1 MNVLKDI
8 LYKVSLTATYGDMER
23 RVSDVVFDSRKVIE
37 NAAFIAVKGTQVDG
51 HDFIPLALE
60 KGATAIIC
68 EQLPDSLAEGIT
80 YIQVVD
86 SAKALGIMA
95 ANFYK
100 QDVPIESSQNQI
112 CVIQNSYIPNIWVSI
127 FLPDHR
133 IHGVA
138 GRHCIVQYKGG
149 FVKRLVRVNAH

>member
-8 LYKVSLTATYGDMER
+8 LYKVSLTATNGNMER

-68 EQLPDSLAEGIT
+68 EQLPSSLAEGIT

-86 SAKALGIMA
+86 SAKAL
-95 ANFYK
+95 
-100 QDVPIESSQNQI
+100 
-112 CVIQNSYIPNIWVSI
+112 
-127 FLPDHR
+127 
-133 IHGVA
+133 
-138 GRHCIVQYKGG
+138 
-149 FVKRLVRVNAH
+149 